1 MKRLFKSVALFL
13 LSRLSWEKNI
23 AAVRRVEEGKNK
35 AGGRDQ
41 LKGVLLCDPVRET
54 ICSMRAEIERRL

>member
-41 LKGVLLCDPVRET
+41 LKVSYCV
-54 ICSMRAEIERRL
+54 IQ